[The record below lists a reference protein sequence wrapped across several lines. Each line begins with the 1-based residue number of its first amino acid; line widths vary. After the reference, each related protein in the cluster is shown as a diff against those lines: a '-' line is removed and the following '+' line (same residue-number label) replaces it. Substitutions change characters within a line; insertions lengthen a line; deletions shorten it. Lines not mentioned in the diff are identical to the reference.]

1 MQNAP
6 AAPKKSNKGLI
17 IAGIAVFV
25 LVLVPCCIG
34 MLAAFA
40 IPGFTNYTRR
50 AKTAEATTNL
60 RSLALLEQ
68 QYCEEH
74 GNWLVPAGPVP
85 ATPSSFKQLAN
96 FASDPT
102 FSQLGFAPADPVY
115 YSYMIVRDA
124 GTAGGIELIA
134 RGDLDDDGV
143 LSSFSVTCSSGCSCE
158 STPRVEDEV
167 E

>member
-6 AAPKKSNKGLI
+6 AAPKSSKAPLI
-17 IAGIAVFV
+17 IGV
-25 LVLVPCCIG
+25 LVGVLFVVPCCIG
-34 MLAAFA
+34 SIAAFA
-40 IPGFTNYTRR
+40 IPAFVNYTRR
-50 AKTAEATTNL
+50 AKTTEATSNL

-85 ATPSSFKQLAN
+85 ATPSSFKQLAD

-102 FSQLGFAPADPVY
+102 FTQLGFAPADPVY

-124 GTAGGIELIA
+124 STTGGIELIA

-143 LSSFSVTCSSGCSCE
+143 LSSFAVTCSSGCSCE
-158 STPRVEDEV
+158 STPRVENDV